1 VWRHA
6 DFYCP
11 QIAVWHH
18 GIKMDS
24 RVEKLLKA
32 FQSNGWTF
40 VGSADISSDSWFSD
54 ILHLTSTWR
63 PVNTNLY
70 LTLLTDP
77 QITKEKIVWCIS
89 VSSIKPNDRHF
100 PYIDQVTLNDIK
112 KIDLDEFVK
121 KVNKNI
127 LS

>member
-1 VWRHA
+1 
-6 DFYCP
+6 
-11 QIAVWHH
+11 
-18 GIKMDS
+18 MDS

-40 VGSADISSDSWFSD
+40 IGSADQSSDWWFSD

-63 PVNTNLY
+63 PINTNLY

-77 QITKEKIVWCIS
+77 QNIKEKIVWNIG
-89 VSSIKPNDRHF
+89 VSSVKPNDRYF
-100 PYIDQVTLNDIK
+100 LYIDQVTLNDIN
-112 KIDLDEFVK
+112 KIDLDDFVK
-121 KVNKNI
+121 KLNKTV